1 MKRFRLRLIQP
12 TDLEAVFILMSDISY
27 AKSALNSRHS
37 IANVVKIPHDLRD
50 RQEKIRG
57 DDLRAK
63 VEIDWTPHSQSR
75 SWINVTLAIKYHS
88 LAKFRLLLAMVWTTW
103 LET

>member
-1 MKRFRLRLIQP
+1 MKRFRLRLIRP

-50 RQEKIRG
+50 RHEKIRG

-63 VEIDWTPHSQSR
+63 VEIDLDATQPKQILDQCHACNKISFACK
-75 SWINVTLAIKYHS
+75 V
-88 LAKFRLLLAMVWTTW
+88 
-103 LET
+103 